1 MIIVFTTL
9 PNNEEAE
16 TLARKIIEAKL
27 AACVQ
32 VLPPI
37 KSFYFWENDVRSD
50 SEYLLLIK
58 TLPIKFNELE
68 NFIKSNHS
76 YDVPEIISIKTDN
89 VSDNYFKWL
98 KSCINLSSR

>member
-1 MIIVFTTL
+1 MTLLVFTTT

-37 KSFYFWENDVRSD
+37 KSFYVWENEIQAD
-50 SEYLLLIK
+50 SEHLLLIK
-58 TLPIKFNELE
+58 TLAENYDELE
-68 NFIKSNHS
+68 KFIQHNHS
-76 YDVPEIISIKTDN
+76 YDVPEIVAVKAEN
-89 VSDNYFKWL
+89 VSDDYFKWM
-98 KSCINLSSR
+98 KAVSG